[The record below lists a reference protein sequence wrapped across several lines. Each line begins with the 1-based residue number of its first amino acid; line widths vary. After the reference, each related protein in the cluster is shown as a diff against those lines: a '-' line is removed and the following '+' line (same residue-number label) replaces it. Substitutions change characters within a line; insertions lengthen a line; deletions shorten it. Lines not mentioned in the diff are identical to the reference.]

1 MAKSIF
7 TQKQQ
12 VKNDAKKTKKSR
24 KEKEEIINNCYLKLR
39 LAQKGLKNF
48 EDPEQFE
55 KFLMKTMGNDLINF
69 IFCASSYGLKLI
81 DSLEKVIIFQEKM
94 FSNHDHFLWIFL
106 TDLSDNFDF
115 ESALS
120 PNQKAKIMAECAEEA
135 EIAQI
140 SLKELNSAK
149 SIDDVLELAQEAVQN
164 AAGLGV
170 KFTL

>member
-48 EDPEQFE
+48 EEPEQFE

-81 DSLEKVIIFQEKM
+81 ESLKKTIIFKKR
-94 FSNHDHFLWIFL
+94 FYDHFL
-106 TDLSDNFDF
+106 
-115 ESALS
+115 
-120 PNQKAKIMAECAEEA
+120 
-135 EIAQI
+135 
-140 SLKELNSAK
+140 
-149 SIDDVLELAQEAVQN
+149 
-164 AAGLGV
+164 
-170 KFTL
+170 